1 MSNKTSKE
9 QTNIEELHSEPAPE
23 APAPPAVD
31 TEANGGPQNQTSGPE
46 LELAEAQ
53 DKYLRLAAEFEN
65 FKKRS
70 ARERSELIN
79 SASDQLIMQLLD
91 VVDNFDRALQQT
103 EQGIKQDKID
113 KEKLFDSLHDG
124 SRMIHEQLKKM
135 LESHGV
141 EEIVAEG
148 ALFDPELHEAT
159 LHIETG
165 DTKPDHVAQV
175 ISKGYKKGKR
185 VLRHAKVGVAK
196 AKEDQ
201 K

>member
-9 QTNIEELHSEPAPE
+9 QTNIEELHSAPE
-23 APAPPAVD
+23 APAPDA
-31 TEANGGPQNQTSGPE
+31 EANDEAQNQTSGPE

-79 SASDQLIMQLLD
+79 SASDLLIMQLLD

-103 EQGIKQDKID
+103 EQSIKQDKVD

-148 ALFDPELHEAT
+148 ALFDPEVHEAT